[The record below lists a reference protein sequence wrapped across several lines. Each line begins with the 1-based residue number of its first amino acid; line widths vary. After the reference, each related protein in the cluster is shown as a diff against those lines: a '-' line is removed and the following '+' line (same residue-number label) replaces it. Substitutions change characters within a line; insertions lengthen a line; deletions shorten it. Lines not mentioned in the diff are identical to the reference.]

1 MKRLRQDA
9 EHRTVDQRPGYT
21 LIELL
26 IAMSLVVVL
35 MSAVWGLMSMYSRLQ
50 TAGAEATAELQLVRS
65 VMQLLHDDLVAV
77 PLPADPV
84 AETVIDPFADFD
96 RVEPEPVVGSNNFG
110 SDYVSVVFDINT
122 LRRNKDHGP
131 ANLSFEGSSDA
142 MRMTVP
148 AVPQVVAA
156 APILEQF
163 SELDA
168 GSETIQQSLPEGIA
182 PTVDEFQTI
191 VYQLQPY
198 GVSTDGGL
206 PFGLYRIQANAGQLD
221 AMLARQS
228 QSESENDVAEDGI
241 RLNRTIIEELLFPLP
256 DDRQNQ
262 MPTVHRA
269 PMCDLIPDVVGCGF
283 AYHDGKTWYQS
294 WRHAGADAL
303 PVAIRMTLDVVSG
316 PELEELQ
323 SVFVPDG
330 PPDRLERR
338 LRSVFA
344 RTESPAKR
352 VREATTIDELKI
364 VPRSYSSLLLLDSTT
379 EMSSTSQLNDLSSEE
394 FGL

>member
-1 MKRLRQDA
+1 MKRLRKDV
-9 EHRTVDQRPGYT
+9 EHRTIVQRPGYT

-35 MSAVWGLMSMYSRLQ
+35 MSAVSGLMSMYSTLQ
-50 TAGAEATAELQLVRS
+50 TAGAEATAEQQLVRS

-77 PLPADPV
+77 PLPTGRAD
-84 AETVIDPFADFD
+84 EQMTDPFADFD
-96 RVEPEPVVGSNNFG
+96 RVEREPIISSNNFG
-110 SDYVSVVFDINT
+110 SEHVSVVFDINT

-142 MRMTVP
+142 IRMTVP
-148 AVPQVVAA
+148 AVPQVVPV
-156 APILEQF
+156 APSREQL
-163 SELDA
+163 SELDE
-168 GSETIQQSLPEGIA
+168 GSETIQQSLPEGMA

-198 GVSTDGGL
+198 GVTVDGGL
-206 PFGLYRIQANAGQLD
+206 PFGLYRIQANAGQLN

-262 MPTVHRA
+262 MPTVYRA

-283 AYHDGKTWYQS
+283 EYHDGKMWHQS
-294 WRHAGADAL
+294 WRHAGADTL
-303 PVAIRMTLDVVSG
+303 PVAIRVTVDVVSG
-316 PELEELQ
+316 PELEGLQ

-344 RTESPAKR
+344 RAESSAKR

-379 EMSSTSQLNDLSSEE
+379 EISSTSQSYDLSGEE